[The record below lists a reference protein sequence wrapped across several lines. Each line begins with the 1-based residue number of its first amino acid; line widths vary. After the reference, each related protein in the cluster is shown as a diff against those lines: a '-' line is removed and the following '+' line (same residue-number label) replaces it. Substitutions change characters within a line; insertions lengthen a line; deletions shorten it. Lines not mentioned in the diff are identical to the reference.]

1 MRQKIA
7 AVSVEAVPN
16 EVDQHHDQ
24 AVAREIAIE
33 AMVQL
38 NRVFVQREQ
47 AIECIWLALLTGQNF
62 LLVGDPGTAKT
73 ALVQAAYSHVDNARS
88 FATLCG
94 SFATEDKMFGPV
106 DIQGFKEGRWGRVT
120 KNRLADCELAFLDE
134 MLKSNDGT
142 LNGML
147 TALNERRYE
156 GQPIPLWTCGAAT
169 NWPEVKSRSENVA
182 ALWDRMLLRCHV
194 REVEGKEARTKLLQ
208 AVDAVARYQPEHRLT
223 MDQLFAARDAIRVT
237 LIDDAV
243 RSSLLEVEERLE
255 KQGIKNSS
263 RRMGALQAVLRAKA
277 WLRGGD
283 RVTLDDF
290 DVLELGLW
298 NDAGH
303 IEPLVE
309 ILKTVDATTVQE
321 CITAIHDAVRKCQQC
336 TQVQSMPDAID
347 NATKTSVAIKEK
359 LATRGARAAGRA
371 RIVAEIEKLKDAYNG
386 LKKQVLPHLSASK

>member
-1 MRQKIA
+1 MRQKI
-7 AVSVEAVPN
+7 VTSVQANTNEA
-16 EVDQHHDQ
+16 DQYHDQ
-24 AVAREIAIE
+24 TTAREIAIQ
-33 AMVQL
+33 AMAQL

-73 ALVQAAYSHVDNARS
+73 ALVTAAYSHVEGARS

-106 DIQGFKEGRWGRVT
+106 DIQGFKEGRWGRVIT
-120 KNRLADCELAFLDE
+120 NRLADCELAFLDE

-194 REVEGKEARTKLLQ
+194 REVDGQPARMKLLE

-223 MDQLFAARDAIRVT
+223 MAQLLAARDAIKAVT
-237 LIDDAV
+237 IGTAI
-243 RSSLLEVEERLE
+243 RTSLLEVEERLE

-263 RRMGALQAVLRAKA
+263 RRMGALQVVLRAKA
-277 WLRGGD
+277 WLRAGAGAT
-283 RVTLDDF
+283 VTLDDF
-290 DVLELGLW
+290 DALELGLW
-298 NDAGH
+298 NDAAH
-303 IEPLVE
+303 IEPLGE
-309 ILKTVDATTVQE
+309 ILKTVDAAVVQE
-321 CITAIHDAVRKCQQC
+321 CIGAIVEAVRKCTSC
-336 TQVQSMPDAID
+336 TQVQLMPEAIEH
-347 NATKTSVAIKEK
+347 ATNTSIAVKEK
-359 LATRGARAAGRA
+359 LATRGARQAGRA
-371 RIVAEIEKLKDAYNG
+371 RISAEIDKLKAAYTN
-386 LKKQVLPHLSASK
+386 LKQQVMPHLQAK

>member
-1 MRQKIA
+1 MRIKVA
-7 AVSVEAVPN
+7 KPEETETAMTLDAS
-16 EVDQHHDQ
+16 
-24 AVAREIAIE
+24 VARDTALQAIA
-33 AMVQL
+33 QL
-38 NRVFVQREQ
+38 NQVFVQREQ

-73 ALVQAAYSHVDNARS
+73 ALVTAAYSHVEGARS

-120 KNRLADCELAFLDE
+120 TNRLADCELAFLDE

-169 NWPEVKSRSENVA
+169 NWPEVKSRSDNVA

-194 REVEGKEARTKLLQ
+194 REVEGKEARTRLLE

-223 MDQLFAARDAIRVT
+223 MGQLVAARDSIRTVT
-237 LIDDAV
+237 IDEAV
-243 RSSLLEVEERLE
+243 RASLLDVEERLE
-255 KQGIKNSS
+255 AQGIKNSS
-263 RRMGALQAVLRAKA
+263 RRIGALQAVLRAKA

-303 IEPLVE
+303 MGPLSE
-309 ILKTVDATTVQE
+309 ILKTVDQQVVQE
-321 CITAIHDAVRKCQQC
+321 CITAIVDAIRKCSQC
-336 TQVQSMPDAID
+336 RQVQDMPAAIQ
-347 NATKTSVAIKEK
+347 NATDTSIAIKEK
-359 LATRGARAAGRA
+359 LAKRGARQAGRA
-371 RIVAEIEKLKDAYNG
+371 RIGTEIEKLRTAYTN
-386 LKKQVLPHLSASK
+386 LKQQVIPHLAVSKSL